1 MLLPDNSNTMKHSK
15 YIYPFLL
22 AVLTGTVSCKKKL
35 DGMYDNR
42 LQQQPLTGSSTR
54 LVNLAG
60 ANELQIAGQKL
71 TSFMTPDKEGGYGAD
86 QTRSTVY
93 FPETGRMGTMFTVP
107 LQLVDAQGM
116 IRDIVFSSSS
126 PKVMAPQPRP
136 FTAIDNYNSPMDY
149 YFAWFTPNQGG
160 YQDSLF
166 AIPREVSPSSNP
178 EHFKIR
184 LLNLGTTPDR
194 FHTGNMSLTWANGAA
209 IDGLGNVAPGSYS
222 GYVEMPFGSYQFKVL
237 DADGK
242 EVPAK
247 GSMEMVNNVL
257 NPETGTMM
265 TATNTDGDAGTGGF
279 ADTWLTYAPLKTYQP
294 GGIYTIVVG
303 AIPGYGIPTGGPGET
318 VPTLTNGFQ
327 VIADN
332 KEAVNITY
340 SRMQAVNVLAGKEI
354 NWQVDGRPLGTTL
367 VFAAQTEYSRY
378 ITGTHHVKALDK
390 QGATLAEADWQ
401 LMPGDNITAWLYAT
415 RDGKPA
421 ISFSANNLSG
431 KFYTGVSGNDGS
443 YAVMQDLNPWWI
455 RFMNFCADEE
465 EVTFTRANG
474 QHFTTATT
482 SQAYAH
488 IQLGKAVEMNEY
500 VRLRVN
506 EPVSILAYASQPGVF
521 PGNWMTAVTPVAANR
536 FIANPALYKTTQK
549 PNAEPGIYTVALV
562 GNTAAGEKP
571 SMIIIKHNK

>member
-1 MLLPDNSNTMKHSK
+1 MKHSK

-22 AVLTGTVSCKKKL
+22 VALTGTVSCKKKL
-35 DGMYDNR
+35 DNISDNR
-42 LQQQPLTGSSTR
+42 LQQQPLTGSSSR
-54 LVNLAG
+54 LINLAG

-71 TSFMTPDKEGGYGAD
+71 TSFMAADKEGGYGPD

-93 FPETGRMGTMFTVP
+93 FPETGRMGATFTVP

-116 IRDIVFSSSS
+116 IRDILFSSSS
-126 PKVMAPQPRP
+126 SKVIAPPSRP
-136 FTAIDNYNSPMDY
+136 FTAVDDYNHPMDY
-149 YFAWFTPNQGG
+149 YFAWFAPNKGG

-194 FHTGNMSLTWANGAA
+194 FHTGNMSLTWADGTA
-209 IDGLGNVAPGSYS
+209 IAGLENIAPGSYS
-222 GYVEMPFGSYQFKVL
+222 DYIEIPFGSYQFKVL

-247 GSMEMVNNVL
+247 GSLEMVNNVL

-265 TATNTDGDAGTGGF
+265 SATADGDAGVGGF
-279 ADTWLTYAPLKTYQP
+279 SDTWLTYAPLKTYQP
-294 GGIYTIVVG
+294 GGIYTIAVG
-303 AIPGYGIPTGGPGET
+303 AMSGYGIPTGGPGET
-318 VPTLTNGFQ
+318 VATLTNSFQ

-332 KEAVNITY
+332 KESTNITY

-354 NWQVDGRPLGTTL
+354 SWQVDGKPLGETLAFATQTT
-367 VFAAQTEYSRY
+367 YSRY
-378 ITGTHHVKALDK
+378 IAGTHHVKALDK
-390 QGATLAEADWQ
+390 QGATLAETDRQ

-431 KFYTGVSGNDGS
+431 KYYTGASGNDGS
-443 YAVMQDLNPWWI
+443 YATAQDLNPWWI

-465 EVTFTRANG
+465 EVTFTKANG
-474 QHFTTATT
+474 QHFTTSTT

-488 IQLGKAVEMNEY
+488 IQLGKAAEVNEY
-500 VRLRVN
+500 VRLRAN
-506 EPVSILAYASQPGVF
+506 EPVSILAYTSKPGVF
-521 PGNWMTAVTPVAANR
+521 PGNWMTEVTPVAANR
-536 FIANPALYKTTQK
+536 FIANPALYKTAKK